1 MPNELLIDL
10 RSANLPDSVG
20 NKAMNLRR
28 LQEHRFP
35 IPRTFVVPWTVYLQ
49 YQAGDLS
56 LVERMRQA
64 LGETLDPQ
72 KLYAVRSSASVEDGS
87 SHSFAGQFK
96 TVLNVRG
103 ADAIFTAIWSVW
115 ATAGASGVNQYA
127 ERKAQSPDA
136 VGMAVI
142 LQEMVTP
149 VYSGVV
155 FSRNPM
161 TGTSETVVEAVEGVG
176 TALVQAGCTPE
187 RWVRR
192 LDAWTALPEGSQIPL
207 QVAEQAAAG
216 ARRISRLLGKDV
228 DLEWVYDGS
237 QMVWVQMREIT
248 ALKDVAVYTNRL
260 SKDMMPGIIK
270 PLIWSINVPLINS
283 VWIGLMEEMVGE
295 TGLKPEDL
303 ARSFYYR
310 SYFNMGAIGKIFN
323 LAGLPSEGLEM
334 MMGVIP
340 PQEGR
345 PPMKMS
351 MNMKSLALLPR
362 LLAFFISKWN
372 FNRKLTAELPG
383 LQAALAAIPARPP
396 GSLDEPALAAKVEE
410 IYALVQSVTYF
421 NVVVPLLVTMYG
433 RLLAQ
438 DLRKLGVDP
447 QRFHLTEGMPEI
459 DAYNPAVHLRELNR
473 LALAL
478 SEDQRE
484 SLRRVSYAEF
494 EALPGMQP
502 LQQALAGYLERFGH
516 LSNNSNDFSATPWR
530 ESPETI
536 LRMIVDYN
544 HRDEDP
550 DGRVSF
556 ADLRT
561 KGLAKQR
568 VALFYRR
575 SRALIPYREKI
586 SSLYTYGYGLF
597 RPYLLAL
604 AERMAVRGLLD
615 ARDDIFYLRWEEIR
629 AAAGGS
635 ADGELRA
642 LARQRHGEIE
652 RVRDIELPDV
662 IYGDEPPPVLP
673 AVCDRMS
680 GTPTS
685 RGYYTGPVRRVRGLE
700 DFHKLKQGDVLV
712 IPYSDVGWTPLFA
725 RAGAVIAESG
735 GMLSHSS
742 IIAREY
748 GIPAV
753 VSVAS
758 AGRLKDGQRVCVDGY
773 RGLVM
778 VVENLTGEEGDH
790 AGFTG

>member
-28 LQEHRFP
+28 LQENRFP
-35 IPRTFVVPWTVYLQ
+35 IPRTFVVPWTVYQQ
-49 YQAGDLS
+49 YQSGDLS

-96 TVLNVRG
+96 TVLNARG
-103 ADAIFTAIWSVW
+103 TDAIFTAIWSVW

-127 ERKAQSPDA
+127 QRKAQSPDA
-136 VGMAVI
+136 VRMAVI
-142 LQEMVTP
+142 IQEMVTP

-192 LDAWTALPEGSQIPL
+192 QDAWAALPEGSQIPL
-207 QVAEQAAAG
+207 PVAEQAVAG
-216 ARRISRLLGKDV
+216 ARRISKLLGKDV

-237 QMVWVQMREIT
+237 QVVWVQMREIT

-323 LAGLPSEGLEM
+323 RAGFPSEGLEM

-345 PPMKMS
+345 PAMKMS

-362 LLAFFISKWN
+362 LLAFLIGKWN
-372 FNRKLTAELPG
+372 FNRRLTAELPG

-396 GSLDEPALAAKVEE
+396 AGLDEPALAGKVEDV
-410 IYALVQSVTYF
+410 YALVKSITYF

-438 DLRKLGVDP
+438 ELRKLGVDP

-478 SEDQRE
+478 GEEQRE
-484 SLRRVSYAEF
+484 RLRRISYAEF
-494 EALPGMQP
+494 QALPGMQP
-502 LQQALAGYLERFGH
+502 LQQGLAGYLERFGH

-530 ESPETI
+530 ETPETI
-536 LRMIVDYN
+536 LRLIVDYT

-556 ADLRT
+556 ADLRM

-568 VALFYRR
+568 VGLLYRR

-586 SSLYTYGYGLF
+586 SSLYTYAYGLF

-604 AERMAVRGLLD
+604 AERMAARGLLD

-635 ADGELRA
+635 LNGELRG
-642 LARQRHGEIE
+642 LARQRRAEIE

-685 RGYYTGPVRRVRGLE
+685 RGYYTGPVRMVRGLE
-700 DFHKLKQGDVLV
+700 DFHKLEQGDVLV

-725 RAGAVIAESG
+725 KAGAVIAESG

-790 AGFTG
+790 AGSTG